1 MRIGIL
7 TLTDNTN
14 GYNYGATFQCLA
26 LQRTLE
32 RLNNEV
38 LVFNFK
44 SDDNGNFCYKT
55 INYLSAVTNI
65 REFIGVCGDLFGRLK
80 RIRGIQEDGRNL
92 LAPSFDKIINHKLNM
107 TRQVSENNIAEIA
120 NELDAVVVGS
130 DQVWWTFAKQR
141 LVYLMDWVPEFTGI
155 RISYAAC
162 SARKGVPRINKV
174 KIAECINKMDA
185 VSVRDAQ
192 TRKMVKNA
200 SGVNA
205 KIVLDPT
212 FLYDFK
218 EEMEAVEITGSYIL
232 AYILGS
238 EIKGGFKETLC
249 KIRSKYGSLK
259 LVVVAVPGLGKAIY
273 EHADILLKECSPG
286 QWLTLFSRATFVLT
300 DSFHGVCF
308 CLKYKRNFIAYY
320 RSVWRASRLL
330 DLKNRFGLNRNI
342 VSSLKEAVQ
351 NRCFENELDY
361 KDIDIFIE
369 KEREI
374 SEEFLRKALTNRMV

>member
-7 TLTDNTN
+7 TLKDNTN

-65 REFIGVCGDLFGRLK
+65 REFFGVCGDLFGRLK

-130 DQVWWTFAKQR
+130 DQVWSTFAKQR

-300 DSFHGVCF
+300 DSFHGVFF

>member
-80 RIRGIQEDGRNL
+80 RICGIQEDGRNL

-130 DQVWWTFAKQR
+130 DQVWSTFAKQR

>member
-80 RIRGIQEDGRNL
+80 RILGIQEDGRNL

-130 DQVWWTFAKQR
+130 DQVWSTFAKQR

>member
-1 MRIGIL
+1 
-7 TLTDNTN
+7 
-14 GYNYGATFQCLA
+14 
-26 LQRTLE
+26 
-32 RLNNEV
+32 
-38 LVFNFK
+38 
-44 SDDNGNFCYKT
+44 
-55 INYLSAVTNI
+55 
-65 REFIGVCGDLFGRLK
+65 
-80 RIRGIQEDGRNL
+80 
-92 LAPSFDKIINHKLNM
+92 
-107 TRQVSENNIAEIA
+107 
-120 NELDAVVVGS
+120 
-130 DQVWWTFAKQR
+130 
-141 LVYLMDWVPEFTGI
+141 MDWVPEFTGI

>member
-1 MRIGIL
+1 M
-7 TLTDNTN
+7 
-14 GYNYGATFQCLA
+14 
-26 LQRTLE
+26 
-32 RLNNEV
+32 
-38 LVFNFK
+38 
-44 SDDNGNFCYKT
+44 
-55 INYLSAVTNI
+55 
-65 REFIGVCGDLFGRLK
+65 FGRLK

-130 DQVWWTFAKQR
+130 DQVWSTFAKQR